1 MACDRRFKSDIAGEA
16 AMARDR
22 RFKSDIPG
30 EAAMARDRRFKSDI
44 PGEAAMAR
52 DRRFKSDIA
61 GEAEMARDR
70 RFRSDMAGE
79 AATARDRRFRS
90 DMAGEAAMARD
101 RRFRSDMAGEAA
113 MARDRRFRSDLA
125 GELAVDFIDSDNG
138 RLWHVSKT
146 IGSSCYRLKGRTLID
161 STLLAN
167 IPEYQ
172 LSSRQIAD
180 FRQSQAGYVM
190 VSPASSFSSPQA
202 KDECDIANVFS
213 KQSPQYQGSHPPWA
227 TPDALARW

>member
-1 MACDRRFKSDIAGEA
+1 MACDRRFKSDIA
-16 AMARDR
+16 
-22 RFKSDIPG
+22 
-30 EAAMARDRRFKSDI
+30 
-44 PGEAAMAR
+44 GEAAMAR

-70 RFRSDMAGE
+70 RFRSDM
-79 AATARDRRFRS
+79 
-90 DMAGEAAMARD
+90 
-101 RRFRSDMAGEAA
+101 
-113 MARDRRFRSDLA
+113 
-125 GELAVDFIDSDNG
+125 AVDFIDSDNG

>member
-1 MACDRRFKSDIAGEA
+1 MACDRRFKSDIA
-16 AMARDR
+16 
-22 RFKSDIPG
+22 
-30 EAAMARDRRFKSDI
+30 
-44 PGEAAMAR
+44 GEAAMAR

-90 DMAGEAAMARD
+90 DMAGEAAWPATGGWTWRV
-101 RRFRSDMAGEAA
+101 RRRWPATGGSGPTGEAA